1 MRSFA
6 KQLLKNLGRKTSGQ
20 AATNNYNFNIF
31 LELEFL
37 KNMVFIFFDL
47 IRATSPLAL

>member
-31 LELEFL
+31 LIEFL

>member
-6 KQLLKNLGRKTSGQ
+6 KQLLKNLGHKTSGQ

-31 LELEFL
+31 LIEFL
-37 KNMVFIFFDL
+37 KYIVLEKYGFHFF
-47 IRATSPLAL
+47 